1 MKIAGDEDDDE
12 EDDHDDIY
20 DDADDND
27 DSDGDDDDC
36 DEGFPV
42 LAPPRAPGL
51 SLRRAEHWTLV
62 PTVHSALH
70 TPHSAVHLVHT
81 AHTSNALQYYNAL
94 QYRALL

>member
-27 DSDGDDDDC
+27 DADGDDDDC

-42 LAPPRAPGL
+42 LAALAPPRAPGL
-51 SLRRAEHWTLV
+51 SLRRAEH
-62 PTVHSALH
+62 
-70 TPHSAVHLVHT
+70 
-81 AHTSNALQYYNAL
+81 
-94 QYRALL
+94 

>member
-27 DSDGDDDDC
+27 DSDGDDDC

-42 LAPPRAPGL
+42 LAALAPPRAPGL
-51 SLRRAEHWTLV
+51 SLRRAEH
-62 PTVHSALH
+62 
-70 TPHSAVHLVHT
+70 
-81 AHTSNALQYYNAL
+81 
-94 QYRALL
+94 